1 MAIEQEDVDQGIG
14 GLPPWVSEDTLAK
27 IASHKQTENSK
38 LKAVYRSLTGVPFD
52 SDAITKAYEESGD
65 KLEAANNV
73 LVKMESGV
81 KNLFSVT
88 SRDTDPLE
96 ATAELMK
103 LSVGA
108 ISDTVGGI
116 TSFTQFLGPKGA
128 ALSWIANGVVA
139 TGVAAVGVAAVFAK
153 LISEQEKGLRQIID
167 YGGVVGDMSQY
178 TEMRGSLVNV
188 GMSMQEMSK
197 IMIGNKAM
205 LANMPGNLMATTMQF
220 INFAGKVESETSQ
233 TMGDF
238 GYNVEQQTARLLE
251 EANLMYMTGQM
262 QQFGEVTKE
271 KIRKNFE
278 QSSAMTTFLADK
290 FGDQRSSLLSLRSEA
305 MTNIDFMTAMAMNG
319 EYLAEKYGENAEE
332 NVRNTGA
339 NLKMLFSTVL
349 GPQFGEQTENVFN
362 NFLKDVNI
370 DASVL
375 NNMPKEMVN
384 MLSALGPEV
393 SSKFTNLLE
402 QAGTGQVTQP
412 ELVMRV
418 QELTKSIAKATP
430 RYGDDPMIIQ
440 QNNLIAQARQ
450 APEAFMELTKDQLD
464 SGLANVMALSDVA
477 SDSINAI
484 DAARIAFRSVVHDLT
499 PGYELGAI
507 AVSAFESSLKLV
519 ESSLEFLGIIP
530 TDKKIPNIRKNT
542 EALKKVLQEP
552 GPSTMGNVAKKMSD
566 TLSGKVDT
574 ESPEYKR
581 KNVYALAVAARKKA
595 LEKEKEEK
603 YNAAYTNSYNILNKN
618 FSPDQFAEGGGPV
631 PILHPNGRW
640 YAKIKDANAPIGSKK
655 VYIDELNVV
664 GMKINSM
671 YQLDSMIT
679 KKMREITKVLEKTVT
694 QENMHGD

>member
-38 LKAVYRSLTGVPFD
+38 LKAVYRSLTGVAFD
-52 SDAITKAYEESGD
+52 SDAISKAYEESGD
-65 KLEAANNV
+65 KLEVANNI

-103 LSVGA
+103 MSVGA

-128 ALSWIANGVVA
+128 ALSWVARGVA
-139 TGVAAVGVAAVFAK
+139 ASGVAAVGVAAIYAK
-153 LISEQEKGLRQIID
+153 LMSEQEKGLRQIID
-167 YGGVVGDMSQY
+167 YGGVVGDMSLY
-178 TEMRGSLVNV
+178 TKMRGSLVNV

-197 IMIGNKAM
+197 IMTGNKAM
-205 LANMPGNLMATTMQF
+205 LANMPGNLMETTMQF
-220 INFAGKVESETSQ
+220 VKFAGKVESDTSK

-238 GYNVEQQTARLLE
+238 GYNVEQQTARLME
-251 EANLMYMTGQM
+251 EANLMYVTGQM

-290 FGDQRSSLLSLRSEA
+290 FGDQRSSLLALRSEA
-305 MTNIDFMTAMAMNG
+305 MTNIDFVTAMAMNG
-319 EYLAEKYGENAEE
+319 EYLAEKYGENAAE

-402 QAGTGQVTQP
+402 QAGTGQISQP

-418 QELTKSIAKATP
+418 QDLTKSIANAKP
-430 RYGDDPMIIQ
+430 RYGDDPMIAQ

-464 SGLANVMALSDVA
+464 AGLENVKALTEQA
-477 SDSINAI
+477 DSSIDAI
-484 DAARIAFRSVVHDLT
+484 DAARIAFRSAMHDLT
-499 PGYELGAI
+499 PGYSVGAI
-507 AVSAFESSLKLV
+507 AVSTFESSLKLV
-519 ESSLEFLGIIP
+519 ESALEFLGIIP
-530 TDKKIPNIRKNT
+530 TDKKIPNIRKDT
-542 EALKKVLQEP
+542 VAYKKVLQEP
-552 GPSTMGNVAKKMSD
+552 GPSKMGDVAKKLSD
-566 TLSGKVDT
+566 KLSGKVDT
-574 ESPEYKR
+574 ESPEYKIA
-581 KNVYALAVAARKKA
+581 NSYALAAAARKKA
-595 LEKEKEEK
+595 LKKEEEEK
-603 YNAAYTNSYNILNKN
+603 QAAAYTNAYTTINNN
-618 FSPDQFAEGGGPV
+618 FSPEQFAEGGGPV
-631 PILHPNGRW
+631 PIQQPNGRW
-640 YAKIKDANAPIGSKK
+640 YANIKDPNSPIGSKK
-655 VYIDELNVV
+655 VYVDELNVV

-679 KKMREITKVLEKTVT
+679 KKMREITKVLEKTAT

>member
-38 LKAVYRSLTGVPFD
+38 LKAVYRSLTGVAFD
-52 SDAITKAYEESGD
+52 SDAISKAYEESGD
-65 KLEAANNV
+65 KLEVANNI

-103 LSVGA
+103 MSVGA

-128 ALSWIANGVVA
+128 ALSWVARGVA
-139 TGVAAVGVAAVFAK
+139 ASGVAAVGVAAIYAK
-153 LISEQEKGLRQIID
+153 LMSEQEKGLRQIID
-167 YGGVVGDMSQY
+167 YGGVVGDMSLY
-178 TEMRGSLVNV
+178 TKMRGSLVNV

-197 IMIGNKAM
+197 IMTGNKAM
-205 LANMPGNLMATTMQF
+205 LANMPGNLMETTMQF
-220 INFAGKVESETSQ
+220 VKFAGKVESDTSK

-238 GYNVEQQTARLLE
+238 GYNVEQQTARLME
-251 EANLMYMTGQM
+251 EANLMYVTGQM

-290 FGDQRSSLLSLRSEA
+290 FGDQRSSLLALRNEA
-305 MTNIDFMTAMAMNG
+305 MTNIDFVTAMAMNG
-319 EYLAEKYGENAEE
+319 EYLAEKYGENAAE

-402 QAGTGQVTQP
+402 QAGTGQISQP

-418 QELTKSIAKATP
+418 QDLTKSIANAKP
-430 RYGDDPMIIQ
+430 RYGDDPMIAQ

-464 SGLANVMALSDVA
+464 AGLENVKALTEQA
-477 SDSINAI
+477 DSSIDAI
-484 DAARIAFRSVVHDLT
+484 DAARIAFRSAMHDLT
-499 PGYELGAI
+499 PGYSVGAI
-507 AVSAFESSLKLV
+507 AVSTFESSLKLV
-519 ESSLEFLGIIP
+519 ESALEFLGIIP
-530 TDKKIPNIRKNT
+530 TDKKIPNIRKDT
-542 EALKKVLQEP
+542 VAYKKVLQEP
-552 GPSTMGNVAKKMSD
+552 GPSKMGDVAKKLSD
-566 TLSGKVDT
+566 KLSGKVDT
-574 ESPEYKR
+574 ESPEYKIA
-581 KNVYALAVAARKKA
+581 NSYALAAAARKKA
-595 LEKEKEEK
+595 LKKEEEEK
-603 YNAAYTNSYNILNKN
+603 QAAAYTNAYTTINNN
-618 FSPDQFAEGGGPV
+618 FSPEQFAEGGGPV
-631 PILHPNGRW
+631 PIQQPNGRW
-640 YAKIKDANAPIGSKK
+640 YANIKDPNSPIGSKK
-655 VYIDELNVV
+655 VYVDELNVV

-679 KKMREITKVLEKTVT
+679 KKMREITKVLEKTAT

>member
-38 LKAVYRSLTGVPFD
+38 LKAVYRSLTGVAFD
-52 SDAITKAYEESGD
+52 SDAISKAYEESGD
-65 KLEAANNV
+65 KLEVANNI

-103 LSVGA
+103 MSVGA

-128 ALSWIANGVVA
+128 ALSWVARGVA
-139 TGVAAVGVAAVFAK
+139 ASGVAAVGVAAIYAK
-153 LISEQEKGLRQIID
+153 LMSEQEKGLRQIID
-167 YGGVVGDMSQY
+167 YGGVVGDMSLY
-178 TEMRGSLVNV
+178 TKMRGSLVNV

-197 IMIGNKAM
+197 IMTGNKAM
-205 LANMPGNLMATTMQF
+205 LANMPGNLMETTMQF
-220 INFAGKVESETSQ
+220 VKFAGKVESDTSK

-238 GYNVEQQTARLLE
+238 GYNVEQQTARLME
-251 EANLMYMTGQM
+251 EANLMYVTGQM

-290 FGDQRSSLLSLRSEA
+290 FGDQRSSLLALRSEA
-305 MTNIDFMTAMAMNG
+305 MTNIDFVTAMAMNG
-319 EYLAEKYGENAEE
+319 EYLAEKYGENAAE

-349 GPQFGEQTENVFN
+349 GPQFGEQTEKVFN

-402 QAGTGQVTQP
+402 QAGTGQISQP

-418 QELTKSIAKATP
+418 QDLTKSIANAKP
-430 RYGDDPMIIQ
+430 RYGDDPMIAQ

-464 SGLANVMALSDVA
+464 AGLENVKALTEQA
-477 SDSINAI
+477 DSSIDAI
-484 DAARIAFRSVVHDLT
+484 DAARIAFRSAMHDLT
-499 PGYELGAI
+499 PGYSVGAI
-507 AVSAFESSLKLV
+507 AVSTFESSLKLV
-519 ESSLEFLGIIP
+519 ESALEFLGIIP
-530 TDKKIPNIRKNT
+530 TDKKIPNIRKDT
-542 EALKKVLQEP
+542 VAYKKVLQEP
-552 GPSTMGNVAKKMSD
+552 GPSKMGDVAKKLSD
-566 TLSGKVDT
+566 KLSGKVDT
-574 ESPEYKR
+574 ESPEYKIA
-581 KNVYALAVAARKKA
+581 NAYALTVAARKKA
-595 LEKEKEEK
+595 LKKEEEEK
-603 YNAAYTNSYNILNKN
+603 QAAAYTNAYTTINNN
-618 FSPDQFAEGGGPV
+618 FSPEQFAEGGGPV
-631 PILHPNGRW
+631 PIQQPNGRW
-640 YAKIKDANAPIGSKK
+640 YANIKDPNSPIGSKK
-655 VYIDELNVV
+655 VYVDELNVV

-679 KKMREITKVLEKTVT
+679 KKMREITKVLEKTAT

>member
-38 LKAVYRSLTGVPFD
+38 LKAVYRSLTGVAFD
-52 SDAITKAYEESGD
+52 SDAISKAYEESGD
-65 KLEAANNV
+65 KLEVANNI

-103 LSVGA
+103 MSVGA

-128 ALSWIANGVVA
+128 ALSWVAKGVA
-139 TGVAAVGVAAVFAK
+139 ASGVAAVGVAAIYAK
-153 LISEQEKGLRQIID
+153 LMSEQEKGLRQIID
-167 YGGVVGDMSQY
+167 YGGVVGDMSLY
-178 TEMRGSLVNV
+178 TKMRGSLVNV

-197 IMIGNKAM
+197 IMTGNKAM
-205 LANMPGNLMATTMQF
+205 LANMPGNLMETTMQF
-220 INFAGKVESETSQ
+220 VKFAGKVESDTSK

-238 GYNVEQQTARLLE
+238 GYNVEQQTTRLME

-262 QQFGEVTKE
+262 QQFGEATKE

-290 FGDQRSSLLSLRSEA
+290 FGDQRSSLLALRSEA
-305 MTNIDFMTAMAMNG
+305 MTNIDFVTAMAMNG

-402 QAGTGQVTQP
+402 QAGTGQISQP
-412 ELVMRV
+412 ELVIGV
-418 QELTKSIAKATP
+418 QDLTKAIAKAKP
-430 RYGDDPMIIQ
+430 RYGDDPMISQ

-464 SGLANVMALSDVA
+464 AGLENVKALTEQA
-477 SDSINAI
+477 DSSIDAI
-484 DAARIAFRSVVHDLT
+484 DAARIAFRSAMHDLT
-499 PGYELGAI
+499 PGYSLGAI
-507 AVSAFESSLKLV
+507 AVSTFESSLKLV
-519 ESSLEFLGIIP
+519 ESALEFLGIIP
-530 TDKKIPNIRKNT
+530 TDKKIPNIRKDT
-542 EALKKVLQEP
+542 EVLKKVLQEP
-552 GPSTMGNVAKKMSD
+552 GPSKMGDVAKKMSD
-566 TLSGKVDT
+566 KLSGKVDT
-574 ESPEYKR
+574 ESPEYKIE
-581 KNVYALAVAARKKA
+581 NAVALAAAARKKS
-595 LEKEKEEK
+595 LKKEKEEK
-603 YNAAYTNSYNILNKN
+603 QAAAYTKAYTIINNN
-618 FSPDQFAEGGGPV
+618 FSPEQFAEGGGPV
-631 PILHPNGRW
+631 PIQQPNGRW
-640 YAKIKDANAPIGSKK
+640 YANIKDPNSPIGSKK
-655 VYIDELNVV
+655 VYVDELNVV

-679 KKMREITKVLEKTVT
+679 KKMREITKVLEKTAT

>member
-38 LKAVYRSLTGVPFD
+38 LKAVYRSLTGVAFD
-52 SDAITKAYEESGD
+52 SDAISKAYEESGD
-65 KLEAANNV
+65 KLEVANNI

-103 LSVGA
+103 MSVGA

-128 ALSWIANGVVA
+128 ALSWVARGVA
-139 TGVAAVGVAAVFAK
+139 ASGVAAVGVAAIYAK
-153 LISEQEKGLRQIID
+153 LMSEQEKGLRQIID
-167 YGGVVGDMSQY
+167 YGGVVGDMSLY
-178 TEMRGSLVNV
+178 TKMRGSLVNV

-197 IMIGNKAM
+197 IMTGNKAM
-205 LANMPGNLMATTMQF
+205 LANMPGNLMETTMQF
-220 INFAGKVESETSQ
+220 VKFAGKVESDTSK

-238 GYNVEQQTARLLE
+238 GYNVEQQTARLME
-251 EANLMYMTGQM
+251 EANLMYVTGQM

-290 FGDQRSSLLSLRSEA
+290 FGDQRSSLLALRSEA
-305 MTNIDFMTAMAMNG
+305 MTNIDFVTAMAMNG
-319 EYLAEKYGENAEE
+319 EYLAEKYGENAAE

-349 GPQFGEQTENVFN
+349 GPQFGEQTEKVFN

-402 QAGTGQVTQP
+402 QAGTGQISQP

-418 QELTKSIAKATP
+418 QDLTKSIANAKP
-430 RYGDDPMIIQ
+430 RYGDDPMIAQ

-464 SGLANVMALSDVA
+464 AGLENVKALTEQA
-477 SDSINAI
+477 DSSIDAI
-484 DAARIAFRSVVHDLT
+484 DAARIAFRSAMHDLT
-499 PGYELGAI
+499 PGYSVGAI
-507 AVSAFESSLKLV
+507 AVSTFESSLKLV
-519 ESSLEFLGIIP
+519 ESALEFLGIIP
-530 TDKKIPNIRKNT
+530 TDKKIPNIRKDT
-542 EALKKVLQEP
+542 VAYKKVLQEP
-552 GPSTMGNVAKKMSD
+552 GPSKMGDVAKKLSD
-566 TLSGKVDT
+566 KLSGKVDT
-574 ESPEYKR
+574 ESPEYKIA
-581 KNVYALAVAARKKA
+581 NSYALAAAARKKA
-595 LEKEKEEK
+595 LKKEEEEK
-603 YNAAYTNSYNILNKN
+603 QAAAYTNAYTTINNN
-618 FSPDQFAEGGGPV
+618 FSPEQFAEGGGPV
-631 PILHPNGRW
+631 PIQQPNGRW
-640 YAKIKDANAPIGSKK
+640 YANIKDPNSPIGSKK
-655 VYIDELNVV
+655 VYVDELNVV

-679 KKMREITKVLEKTVT
+679 KKMREITKVLEKTAT

>member
-14 GLPPWVSEDTLAK
+14 GLPPWVSEVTLAK

-38 LKAVYRSLTGVPFD
+38 LKAVYRSLTGVAFD
-52 SDAITKAYEESGD
+52 SDAISKAYEESGD
-65 KLEAANNV
+65 KLEVANNI

-103 LSVGA
+103 MSVGA

-128 ALSWIANGVVA
+128 ALSWVAKGVA
-139 TGVAAVGVAAVFAK
+139 ASGVAAVGVAAIYAK
-153 LISEQEKGLRQIID
+153 LMSEQEKGLRQIID
-167 YGGVVGDMSQY
+167 YGGVVGDMSLY
-178 TEMRGSLVNV
+178 TKMRGSLVNV

-197 IMIGNKAM
+197 IMTGNKAM
-205 LANMPGNLMATTMQF
+205 LANMPGNLMETTMQF
-220 INFAGKVESETSQ
+220 VKFAGKVESDTSK

-238 GYNVEQQTARLLE
+238 GYNVEQQTTRLME

-262 QQFGEVTKE
+262 QQFGEATKE

-290 FGDQRSSLLSLRSEA
+290 FGDQRSSLLALRSEA
-305 MTNIDFMTAMAMNG
+305 MTNIDFVTAMAMNG
-319 EYLAEKYGENAEE
+319 EYLAEKYGENAAE

-402 QAGTGQVTQP
+402 QAGTGQISQP
-412 ELVMRV
+412 ELVIGV
-418 QELTKSIAKATP
+418 QDLTKAIAKAKP
-430 RYGDDPMIIQ
+430 RYGDDPMISQ

-464 SGLANVMALSDVA
+464 AGLENVKALTEQA
-477 SDSINAI
+477 DSSIDAI
-484 DAARIAFRSVVHDLT
+484 DAARIAFRSAMHDLT
-499 PGYELGAI
+499 PGYSLGAI
-507 AVSAFESSLKLV
+507 AVSTFESSLKLV
-519 ESSLEFLGIIP
+519 ESALEFLGIIP
-530 TDKKIPNIRKNT
+530 TDKKIPNIRKDT
-542 EALKKVLQEP
+542 EVLKKVLQEP
-552 GPSTMGNVAKKMSD
+552 GPSKMGDVAKKMSD
-566 TLSGKVDT
+566 KLSGKVDT
-574 ESPEYKR
+574 ESPEYKIE
-581 KNVYALAVAARKKA
+581 NAVALAAAARKKS
-595 LEKEKEEK
+595 LKKEKEEK
-603 YNAAYTNSYNILNKN
+603 QAAAYTKAYTIINNN
-618 FSPDQFAEGGGPV
+618 FSPEQFAEGGGPV
-631 PILHPNGRW
+631 PIQQPNGRW
-640 YAKIKDANAPIGSKK
+640 YANIKDPNSPIGSKK
-655 VYIDELNVV
+655 VYVDELNVV

-679 KKMREITKVLEKTVT
+679 KKMREITKVLEKTAT

>member
-38 LKAVYRSLTGVPFD
+38 LKAVYRSLTGVAFD
-52 SDAITKAYEESGD
+52 SDAISKAYEESGD
-65 KLEAANNV
+65 KLEVANNI

-103 LSVGA
+103 MSVGA

-128 ALSWIANGVVA
+128 ALSWVAKGVA
-139 TGVAAVGVAAVFAK
+139 ASGVAAVGVAAIYAK
-153 LISEQEKGLRQIID
+153 LMSEQEKGLRQIID
-167 YGGVVGDMSQY
+167 YGGVVGDMSLY
-178 TEMRGSLVNV
+178 TKMRGSLVNV

-197 IMIGNKAM
+197 IMTGNKAM
-205 LANMPGNLMATTMQF
+205 LANMPGNLMETTMQF
-220 INFAGKVESETSQ
+220 VKFAGKVESDTSK

-238 GYNVEQQTARLLE
+238 GYNVEQQTTRLME

-262 QQFGEVTKE
+262 QQFGEATKE

-290 FGDQRSSLLSLRSEA
+290 FGDQRSSLLALRSEA
-305 MTNIDFMTAMAMNG
+305 MTNIDFVTAMAMNG
-319 EYLAEKYGENAEE
+319 EYLAEKYGENAAE

-402 QAGTGQVTQP
+402 QAGTGQISQP
-412 ELVMRV
+412 ELVIGV
-418 QELTKSIAKATP
+418 QDLTKAIAKAKP
-430 RYGDDPMIIQ
+430 RYGDDPMISQ

-464 SGLANVMALSDVA
+464 AGLENVKALTEQA
-477 SDSINAI
+477 DSSIDAI
-484 DAARIAFRSVVHDLT
+484 DAARIAFRSAMHDLT
-499 PGYELGAI
+499 PGYSLGAI
-507 AVSAFESSLKLV
+507 AVSTFESSLKLV
-519 ESSLEFLGIIP
+519 ESALEFLGIIP
-530 TDKKIPNIRKNT
+530 TDKKIPNIRKDT
-542 EALKKVLQEP
+542 EVLKKVLQEP
-552 GPSTMGNVAKKMSD
+552 GPSKMGDVAKKMSD
-566 TLSGKVDT
+566 KLSGKVDT
-574 ESPEYKR
+574 ESPEYKIE
-581 KNVYALAVAARKKA
+581 NAVALAAAARKKS
-595 LEKEKEEK
+595 LKKEKEEK
-603 YNAAYTNSYNILNKN
+603 QAAAYTKAYTIINNN
-618 FSPDQFAEGGGPV
+618 FSPEQFAEGGGPV
-631 PILHPNGRW
+631 PIQQPNGRW
-640 YAKIKDANAPIGSKK
+640 YANIKDPNSPIGSKK
-655 VYIDELNVV
+655 VYVDELNVV

-679 KKMREITKVLEKTVT
+679 KKMREITKVLEKTAT

>member
-38 LKAVYRSLTGVPFD
+38 LKAVYRSLTGVAFD
-52 SDAITKAYEESGD
+52 SDAISKAYEESGD
-65 KLEAANNV
+65 KLEVANNI

-103 LSVGA
+103 MSVGA

-128 ALSWIANGVVA
+128 ALSWVAKGVA
-139 TGVAAVGVAAVFAK
+139 ASGVAAVGVAAIYAK
-153 LISEQEKGLRQIID
+153 LMSEQEKGLRQIID
-167 YGGVVGDMSQY
+167 YGGVVGDMSLY
-178 TEMRGSLVNV
+178 TKMRGSLVNV

-197 IMIGNKAM
+197 IMTGNKAM
-205 LANMPGNLMATTMQF
+205 LANMPGNLMETTMQF
-220 INFAGKVESETSQ
+220 VKFAGKVESDTSK

-238 GYNVEQQTARLLE
+238 GYNVEQQTTRLME

-262 QQFGEVTKE
+262 QQFGEATKE

-290 FGDQRSSLLSLRSEA
+290 FGDQRSSLLALRSEA
-305 MTNIDFMTAMAMNG
+305 MTNIDFVTAMAMNG
-319 EYLAEKYGENAEE
+319 EYLAEKYGENAAE

-402 QAGTGQVTQP
+402 QAGTGQISQP
-412 ELVMRV
+412 ELVIGV
-418 QELTKSIAKATP
+418 C
-430 RYGDDPMIIQ
+430 
-440 QNNLIAQARQ
+440 
-450 APEAFMELTKDQLD
+450 
-464 SGLANVMALSDVA
+464 
-477 SDSINAI
+477 
-484 DAARIAFRSVVHDLT
+484 
-499 PGYELGAI
+499 
-507 AVSAFESSLKLV
+507 
-519 ESSLEFLGIIP
+519 
-530 TDKKIPNIRKNT
+530 KN
-542 EALKKVLQEP
+542 
-552 GPSTMGNVAKKMSD
+552 
-566 TLSGKVDT
+566 
-574 ESPEYKR
+574 
-581 KNVYALAVAARKKA
+581 
-595 LEKEKEEK
+595 
-603 YNAAYTNSYNILNKN
+603 
-618 FSPDQFAEGGGPV
+618 
-631 PILHPNGRW
+631 
-640 YAKIKDANAPIGSKK
+640 
-655 VYIDELNVV
+655 
-664 GMKINSM
+664 
-671 YQLDSMIT
+671 
-679 KKMREITKVLEKTVT
+679 
-694 QENMHGD
+694 

>member
-38 LKAVYRSLTGVPFD
+38 LKAVYRSLTGVAFD
-52 SDAITKAYEESGD
+52 SDAISKAYEESGD
-65 KLEAANNV
+65 KLEVANNI

-103 LSVGA
+103 MSVGA

-128 ALSWIANGVVA
+128 ALSWVARGVA
-139 TGVAAVGVAAVFAK
+139 ASGVAAVGVAAIYAK
-153 LISEQEKGLRQIID
+153 LMSEQEKGLRQIID
-167 YGGVVGDMSQY
+167 YGGVVGDMSLY
-178 TEMRGSLVNV
+178 TKMRGSLVNV

-197 IMIGNKAM
+197 IMTGNKAM
-205 LANMPGNLMATTMQF
+205 LANMPGNLMETTMQF
-220 INFAGKVESETSQ
+220 VKFAGKVESDTSK

-238 GYNVEQQTARLLE
+238 GYNVEQQTARLME
-251 EANLMYMTGQM
+251 EANLMYVTGQM

-278 QSSAMTTFLADK
+278 QSSAMTTFLAGK
-290 FGDQRSSLLSLRSEA
+290 FGDQRSSLLALRSEA
-305 MTNIDFMTAMAMNG
+305 MTNIDFVTAMAMNG
-319 EYLAEKYGENAEE
+319 EYLAEKYGENAAE

-402 QAGTGQVTQP
+402 QAGTGQISQP

-418 QELTKSIAKATP
+418 QDLTKSIANAKP
-430 RYGDDPMIIQ
+430 RYGDDPMIAQ

-464 SGLANVMALSDVA
+464 AGLENVKALTEQA
-477 SDSINAI
+477 DSSIDAI
-484 DAARIAFRSVVHDLT
+484 DAARIAFRSAMHDLT
-499 PGYELGAI
+499 PGYALGAI
-507 AVSAFESSLKLV
+507 AVSTFESSLKLV
-519 ESSLEFLGIIP
+519 ESALEFLGIIP
-530 TDKKIPNIRKNT
+530 TDKKIPNIRKDT
-542 EALKKVLQEP
+542 VAYKKVLQEP
-552 GPSTMGNVAKKMSD
+552 GPSKMGDVAKKLSD
-566 TLSGKVDT
+566 KLSGKVDT
-574 ESPEYKR
+574 ESPEYKIA
-581 KNVYALAVAARKKA
+581 NAYALAVAARKKA
-595 LEKEKEEK
+595 LKKEEEEK
-603 YNAAYTNSYNILNKN
+603 QAAAYTNAYTTINNN
-618 FSPDQFAEGGGPV
+618 FSPEQFAEGGGPV
-631 PILHPNGRW
+631 PIQQPNGRW
-640 YAKIKDANAPIGSKK
+640 YANIKDPNSPIGSKK
-655 VYIDELNVV
+655 VYVDELNVV

-679 KKMREITKVLEKTVT
+679 KKMREITKVLEKTAT